1 MSVSKET
8 YIVYG
13 FRFGKEFTED
23 YWNKDF
29 YDDTEY
35 WNAERDAGKLK
46 FITDG
51 MNGWYTFFGQIIEI
65 RTRGDFYE
73 DKIQEI
79 DLSVLRSKKEIYD
92 EFIKLYPDLEI
103 THDEIKL
110 YYLPHYV

>member
-13 FRFGKEFTED
+13 FRFGEEFTED
-23 YWNKDF
+23 YWDKDF
-29 YDDTEY
+29 SEEMEFNSKDDGEI
-35 WNAERDAGKLK
+35 K
-46 FITDG
+46 FISDG
-51 MNGWYTFFGQIIEI
+51 MDGDYTFFGQIIEI
-65 RTRGDFYE
+65 GTRGGFYE

-79 DLSVLRSKKEIYD
+79 DLSMLRSKKEIYD